1 MALIVGLGKQRK
13 GCILLTFST
22 AFDLFRSFQTFCRE
36 LATEVSAH
44 IIPLPS
50 RAKCTQQPAAILNER
65 SLFIQGN
72 SNDRTFGDFVFLK
85 ISIGDNKFV
94 FD

>member
-1 MALIVGLGKQRK
+1 MHPA
-13 GCILLTFST
+13 
-22 AFDLFRSFQTFCRE
+22 
-36 LATEVSAH
+36 
-44 IIPLPS
+44 
-50 RAKCTQQPAAILNER
+50 AAILNER

-72 SNDRTFGDFVFLK
+72 SNDRTFGDFVRLK